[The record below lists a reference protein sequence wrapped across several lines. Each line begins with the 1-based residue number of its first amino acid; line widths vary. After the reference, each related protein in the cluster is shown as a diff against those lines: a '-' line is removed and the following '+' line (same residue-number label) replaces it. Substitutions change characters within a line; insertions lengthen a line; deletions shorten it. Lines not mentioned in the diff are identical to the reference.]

1 MYAFFLILKTSR
13 PMREQHLYCD
23 ASRLG
28 KKVYICGDK
37 TQYKAAKP
45 SVSIKKTK
53 ISLLQ

>member
-13 PMREQHLYCD
+13 PMREQQLYCD